1 MKHSY
6 PWLSALITPTVAGL
20 IGLTGCGQPGGTETT
35 FITIGTGG
43 VTGVYYPTGQAI
55 ATLVNQAQGPTTIR
69 ASAESTGGSVYNI
82 NAVIAGDLEFG
93 IAQSDR
99 HYQAWHG
106 QADWEENPQA
116 SLRSVF
122 SLHPE
127 VITLVAADDSGI
139 TSLADLAGKR
149 VNIGNPGSGMRG
161 NALDVLRAA
170 RIDSDSGLNAESI
183 KGAEAPKMLQ
193 DGRLDA
199 FFYTVGHPA
208 GAIKEATS
216 GKRTVHFVPI
226 DGAVRDA
233 LLADFGYYAA
243 AVIPRALY
251 EMASNDADTE
261 SVGMVTTFVTS
272 ASVPDEVV
280 YRVTRT
286 VCENLDDFKA
296 LHPALGVLRADTM
309 RSGLTAP
316 LHPGAERYFKE
327 AGRL

>member
-1 MKHSY
+1 MKRIHR
-6 PWLSALITPTVAGL
+6 WLSILVVPGVAGL
-20 IGLTGCGQPGGTETT
+20 LGVAGCGKSGEVETA

-43 VTGVYYPTGQAI
+43 VTGVYYPTGQAV
-55 ATLVNQAQGPTTIR
+55 ATLVNQGQGDIAIR

-82 NAVIAGDLEFG
+82 NAVISGDLEFG

-99 HYQAWHG
+99 HFQAWHG
-106 QADWEENPQA
+106 RADWEGNPQT

-127 VITLVAADDSGI
+127 VITLVAADSSGI
-139 TSLADLAGKR
+139 GTLADLAGKR
-149 VNIGNPGSGMRG
+149 VNIGNPGSGQRG

-170 RIDSDSGLNAESI
+170 GIDAESGLNAESL
-183 KGAEAPKMLQ
+183 KAAEAPKMLQ
-193 DGRLDA
+193 DGRIDA

-216 GKRTVHFVPI
+216 GKQPVHFVPI
-226 DGAVRDA
+226 DGEVRDRM
-233 LLADFGYYAA
+233 LGDFNYYAA
-243 AVIPRALY
+243 AAIPKALY
-251 EMASNDADTE
+251 EMATNQGDTP

-272 ASVPDEVV
+272 AAVPEEIV
-280 YRVTRT
+280 YAVTRT
-286 VCENLDDFKA
+286 VFENLETFKA
-296 LHPALGVLRADTM
+296 LHPALGVLRVETM

-327 AGRL
+327 AGLL